1 MDFYIPVRGQK
12 RIFRSIACLILGS
25 LFLFGCTTNLQVDP
39 ITPPNHKNATG
50 LVYYLPYTNYEIVI
64 THELEKCDYL
74 KNDGQYVQIDGKYVL
89 DIGYKT
95 TAAVKTLYFQD
106 LENAYVIDYTKLG
119 AESKTSSISVELYDN
134 GTLKSINA
142 QVDDKTQEIATGI
155 AESVAK
161 IAGAFMGVQ
170 IPLPEKAMREQPTQ
184 APPPPPEICNDQTIK
199 ALKVHEA
206 TTQEVKKLNKTIE
219 GLEEKLLK
227 EKAEEKPNQSTIKLL
242 EKQIKKASETLGTKQ
257 KILAKITPLLTHAK
271 VYQFSPEFDI
281 LKRSRDLPGQGARDK
296 WLNKD
301 TLKKP
306 GITESL
312 KDIFDT
318 DTAVL
323 LPPKSKKP
331 QKDPASS
338 RPPIQVESAINQTD
352 TGSPTGLAYR
362 TPVKGVLL
370 VCNRT
375 KCLND
380 AGELKAPFNQIIHEQ
395 ATGLSQFGQVAYLP
409 LENTPFL
416 DNNIAVQFARDGTI
430 TQFKYGENASAEE
443 MVKLLQTTTDL
454 GVGLYSA
461 KQGVKAQKAK
471 LSAETSKEQFQ
482 EEQWKIKLEL
492 LKKCGQAQDR
502 GEPLSEECK
511 ALIKGGG
518 ESEN

>member
-25 LFLFGCTTNLQVDP
+25 LLLFGCTTNLQVDP

-64 THELEKCDYL
+64 THELEKCDCL
-74 KNDGQYVQIDGKYVL
+74 KNDGQYVRIDEKYVP

-170 IPLPEKAMREQPTQ
+170 IPSIQKGKRLSTKDAIQLCNWQTLNALKAYKKTT
-184 APPPPPEICNDQTIK
+184 QTIK
-199 ALKVHEA
+199 D
-206 TTQEVKKLNKTIE
+206 LNKAIE
-219 GLEEKLLK
+219 GLKEELLK
-227 EKAEEKPNQSTIKLL
+227 EKAKEKPDQAKIDLL
-242 EKQIKKASETLGTKQ
+242 KGQIKKASEELGTQQ

-271 VYQFSPEFDI
+271 VYQFSPGFDVE
-281 LKRSRDLPGQGARDK
+281 KRSKSLSGQDARDK

-301 TLKKP
+301 TLENSKIAK
-306 GITESL
+306 SL
-312 KDIFDT
+312 KGIFDT

-338 RPPIQVESAINQTD
+338 TPPIQVESAINQTD

-375 KCLND
+375 KCLNND
-380 AGELKAPFNQIIHEQ
+380 GELAALFNEIIHEE
-395 ATGLSQFGQVAYLP
+395 ATGISQFGQVAYLP

-416 DNNIAVQFARDGTI
+416 DNNIAVQFARDGTV

-492 LKKCGQAQDR
+492 LKKCRQAQDR
-502 GEPLSEECK
+502 GEPLSDECK
-511 ALIKGGG
+511 ALLSGGG